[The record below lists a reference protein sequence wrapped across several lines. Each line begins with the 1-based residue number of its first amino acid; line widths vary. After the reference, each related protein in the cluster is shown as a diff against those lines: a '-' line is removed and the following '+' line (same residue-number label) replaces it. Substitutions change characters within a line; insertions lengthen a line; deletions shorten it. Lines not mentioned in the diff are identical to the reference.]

1 MNIPV
6 SCFLFPIFSFFG
18 KKLRRRILFLKKC
31 PPGSVHMEYVSE
43 QCASRFRGWFPDP
56 GSPRHF
62 RIPICYHS
70 HRISAHPH
78 DYLYCTGGTAMLSEQ
93 QLQTLYNSLS
103 LTEKVGQLLQVS
115 GAEFTAD
122 GEVTGIGNSKY
133 TPEELHAA
141 GSVLGDLRRGAHTAA
156 SGGTHAPQP
165 DTAPVHGR
173 CDRRIRLGTADAA
186 GAGVLA
192 SRRSWCGGSREAPL
206 RPPLRRACTSHSPR
220 WPMSHA
226 TPGGAAAPSP
236 MARTFCSRAV
246 WPPPR

>member
-1 MNIPV
+1 
-6 SCFLFPIFSFFG
+6 
-18 KKLRRRILFLKKC
+18 
-31 PPGSVHMEYVSE
+31 
-43 QCASRFRGWFPDP
+43 
-56 GSPRHF
+56 
-62 RIPICYHS
+62 
-70 HRISAHPH
+70 
-78 DYLYCTGGTAMLSEQ
+78 MLSEQ

-141 GSVLGDLRRGAHTAA
+141 GSVLGIYDGE
-156 SGGTHAPQP
+156 
-165 DTAPVHGR
+165 
-173 CDRRIRLGTADAA
+173 RIRQLQAEHMRHSRIPLLFMGDVTAGYVSAQPMP
-186 GAGVLA
+186 LA
-192 SRRSWCGGSREAPL
+192 QACSFSPELVRR
-206 RPPLRRACTSHSPR
+206 LRRACTSHSPR